1 MAHAISTIGQ
11 KQQSRFV
18 SFANSNGI
26 HIPERLGNILPGGGV
41 DDNTEQTTGI
51 SSNDLISQDNLDW
64 DLWGP
69 LIFHLFLLL
78 FWHLPMNPNQPKCLV
93 GRLHLFGYF
102 ISL

>member
-18 SFANSNGI
+18 SFANSTEY
-26 HIPERLGNILPGGGV
+26 IPERLGNILPGGGV

-69 LIFHLFLLL
+69 LIFHLF
-78 FWHLPMNPNQPKCLV
+78 CYC
-93 GRLHLFGYF
+93 FGIYQ
-102 ISL
+102 